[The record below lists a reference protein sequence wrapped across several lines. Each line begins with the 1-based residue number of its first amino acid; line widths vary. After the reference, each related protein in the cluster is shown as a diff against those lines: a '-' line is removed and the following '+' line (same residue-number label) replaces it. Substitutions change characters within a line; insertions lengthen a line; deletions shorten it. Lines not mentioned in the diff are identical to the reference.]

1 MIWIWSLLATVSAAV
16 SVEELVGTWTTKSQ
30 QVLTGPVSTTQN
42 KHTDTKLTGQ
52 GFYDPLNDR
61 LIEPDRTG
69 ISYSFDAD
77 GNYEEAFYRA
87 LANRKWIRSTIYTEW
102 KGNGTDA
109 MKPPTPNAQ
118 VVFNSGSTAPICYL
132 PMVLSSFTLLQ
143 WTVVNCCRNLADRRL
158 ARIPDTTTP
167 STSRYD
173 RL

>member
-30 QVLTGPVSTTQN
+30 QVLTGPVSITQN

-87 LANRKWIRSTIYTEW
+87 LANRKWIRSTIYTQW
-102 KGNGTDA
+102 KWN
-109 MKPPTPNAQ
+109 
-118 VVFNSGSTAPICYL
+118 
-132 PMVLSSFTLLQ
+132 
-143 WTVVNCCRNLADRRL
+143 
-158 ARIPDTTTP
+158 
-167 STSRYD
+167 
-173 RL
+173 